1 MRSLHL
7 LRTSTTTALPL
18 LLWAWLLLLLASF
31 SVAGGADVGLNDT
44 FLDVSLHAERNRHW
58 PSWFSTFQAPESIP
72 TDPTWTSGATD
83 KVVDNQ
89 HTYYV
94 SRLYGS
100 GDRRAREMWVG
111 LDGTVDGSPGGVRA
125 HESLSGGYRQAV
137 NVNLSFAFPYYGH
150 DLHSVTL
157 ATGGFIFVGVVKYRM
172 ITLTQYIAPLMANFA
187 PSLSDNSTVKYY
199 DNGGGTNSGTK
210 SCGQNQDKDPLCSHN
225 GLLGGWGFFFF
236 AGSLLA
242 VEWSDVCLFDNRSVG
257 GFTFQAVLHSDGR
270 IIFGYKT
277 IPIPISQISSG
288 KHPVKVGI
296 SDAFILTHRSPGK
309 PIPSRWTVYEYHRVD
324 LDTTELTSGCTIE
337 LVPLPTCNQYKTCD
351 SCLSAHIAFDCG
363 WCGSIQRC
371 SSGFDRH
378 RQEWIDGSCRQEAST
393 ESCPADELASRGSED
408 QKPPL
413 AARPTS
419 SDRSSVRGATSMSSV
434 LLAAS
439 LSLAVL
445 LLLAACGLA
454 LYVHRYPTSSVSLFL
469 IEFRPKMWPT
479 VFSRRVSEQLNC
491 AAVETIGH
499 DKEVLTDTEKSNQT
513 YEMMPSNA

>member
-1 MRSLHL
+1 MLRWHDRVCLWCSTAVCYAKRCPPPSSSSEKPAWRHGGCAILATLRARFLIGFCDSMRS
-7 LRTSTTTALPL
+7 
-18 LLWAWLLLLLASF
+18 
-31 SVAGGADVGLNDT
+31 VA
-44 FLDVSLHAERNRHW
+44 
-58 PSWFSTFQAPESIP
+58 FQ
-72 TDPTWTSGATD
+72 
-83 KVVDNQ
+83 
-89 HTYYV
+89 
-94 SRLYGS
+94 
-100 GDRRAREMWVG
+100 
-111 LDGTVDGSPGGVRA
+111 
-125 HESLSGGYRQAV
+125 

-199 DNGGGTNSGTK
+199 DN
-210 SCGQNQDKDPLCSHN
+210 
-225 GLLGGWGFFFF
+225 
-236 AGSLLA
+236 GSLLA

>member
-1 MRSLHL
+1 MSSLHL
-7 LRTSTTTALPL
+7 LTTTTTALPL
-18 LLWAWLLLLLASF
+18 LRWAWLLLLLASCPA
-31 SVAGGADVGLNDT
+31 SGGADRLTVRMIVRHHHESEKDRPIHVGLNDT
-44 FLDVSLHAERNRHW
+44 FLDVSQHTERNRHW
-58 PSWFSTFQAPESIP
+58 PSWFSTFQSPESSP

-83 KVVDNQ
+83 EVVDNQ

-199 DNGGGTNSGTK
+199 DNG
-210 SCGQNQDKDPLCSHN
+210 
-225 GLLGGWGFFFF
+225 
-236 AGSLLA
+236 SLLA

-277 IPIPISQISSG
+277 IPIPISRISSG

-351 SCLSAHIAFDCG
+351 GCLSAHIAFDCG

-378 RQEWIDGSCRQEAST
+378 RQEWIDGSCPQEAST
-393 ESCPADELASRGSED
+393 ESCPADELASRGSEE

-419 SDRSSVRGATSMSSV
+419 SGRKAVRGATSMSSV

-439 LSLAVL
+439 LSLALL

-513 YEMMPSNA
+513 YEMMPSNV